1 MDDVL
6 NSAFV
11 VVASCLL
18 LRSHFLSHYT
28 HAGKTIQAIAL
39 LAYLMEFKQNLGP
52 YVDNFFCTVGCSAS
66 AVFVQFH

>member
-11 VVASCLL
+11 VVAS
-18 LRSHFLSHYT
+18 SVFLSHYT